1 MLDEY
6 KLKFY
11 INSRTGEKPTV
22 EYVESLD
29 DKSRAK
35 VKKYIEYLRL
45 CEGYLDEPYSRHIV
59 GKIRE
64 LRVDFFN
71 NRHRIFYFAFIKK
84 TIVLLHGYTKRTQ
97 KAPESEIKKA
107 VENYYDVINNPQ
119 LYE

>member
-1 MLDEY
+1 M
-6 KLKFY
+6 
-11 INSRTGEKPTV
+11 NSQTGEEPLERFV
-22 EYVESLD
+22 ENVD

-35 VKKYIEYLRL
+35 IKKYTEYLRL
-45 CEGYLDEPYSRHIV
+45 CEGYLDELYSRHIV

-64 LRVDFFN
+64 LRVDFSN
-71 NRHRIFYFAFIKK
+71 NSHRIFYFTFIKK

-97 KAPESEIKKA
+97 KAPENEIKKA